1 MTTTTPRPTPQSA
14 THQRHTKA
22 KGSARQRI
30 AFAIGN
36 LGQAAFYN
44 AMSTFFM
51 TYTTTALFARTD
63 RAVAAR
69 MIALITSLVVAI
81 RIAEIFLN
89 PLLGNIVDNTR
100 TRWGRFRV
108 WQFIGGIVPS
118 ALLVVVF
125 TGIFGLVN
133 INTTW
138 FIAAF
143 IVTFILLDVF
153 YSARDISY
161 WGMIPALSSDSHER
175 GVYTSLGT
183 LTGSLGYNGVTVIV
197 IPIVSY
203 FTFRFTGEHAQGQPG
218 WTAFAVII
226 ALFGLLT
233 ALGYNGVTVIVIP
246 IVSYFTFRFT
256 GEHAQGQPGWTA
268 FAVIIALFGLLTAW
282 TVAFGT
288 REQHNELR
296 GSDEHCKP
304 LDAFKAIG
312 RNDQLLWMALSYL
325 LYAVANVATTG
336 VLFYQF
342 TYVLGM
348 PEQFALAGVIPVVT
362 GLLTT
367 PLYPL
372 LNRVVPRRWLFTAG
386 MALMIAGYAMFIAAP
401 RNLTVVIV
409 ALVLFYLPAQTIQM
423 TAILTMTDSI
433 EYGQLKTG
441 RRNEAV
447 TLSVRPM
454 LDKIAGAFSNGIVG
468 FVAVAAGM
476 VGSVSAADM
485 TAGNIHTFTTWAYI
499 VPSVGIVL
507 SLVVFLTRVRI
518 DEKRH
523 AQIVEQLEARLADTA
538 R

>member
-1 MTTTTPRPTPQSA
+1 MD
-14 THQRHTKA
+14 
-22 KGSARQRI
+22 
-30 AFAIGN
+30 
-36 LGQAAFYN
+36 L
-44 AMSTFFM
+44 
-51 TYTTTALFARTD
+51 
-63 RAVAAR
+63 
-69 MIALITSLVVAI
+69 
-81 RIAEIFLN
+81 
-89 PLLGNIVDNTR
+89 
-100 TRWGRFRV
+100 
-108 WQFIGGIVPS
+108 
-118 ALLVVVF
+118 
-125 TGIFGLVN
+125 
-133 INTTW
+133 
-138 FIAAF
+138 
-143 IVTFILLDVF
+143 
-153 YSARDISY
+153 
-161 WGMIPALSSDSHER
+161 
-175 GVYTSLGT
+175 
-183 LTGSLGYNGVTVIV
+183 
-197 IPIVSY
+197 
-203 FTFRFTGEHAQGQPG
+203 
-218 WTAFAVII
+218 
-226 ALFGLLT
+226 
-233 ALGYNGVTVIVIP
+233 
-246 IVSYFTFRFT
+246 
-256 GEHAQGQPGWTA
+256 
-268 FAVIIALFGLLTAW
+268 
-282 TVAFGT
+282 AFGT

-296 GSDEHCKP
+296 GGDEHCKP

-312 RNDQLLWMALSYL
+312 HNDQLLWMALSYL

-372 LNRVVPRRWLFTAG
+372 LNRVVPRRWLFTGG

-401 RNLTVVIV
+401 RNLAVVLI

-476 VGSVSAADM
+476 VGSASAGDM

-507 SLVVFLTRVRI
+507 SLVVFLARVRI

-523 AQIVEQLEARLADTA
+523 AQIVEQLEARLADTT